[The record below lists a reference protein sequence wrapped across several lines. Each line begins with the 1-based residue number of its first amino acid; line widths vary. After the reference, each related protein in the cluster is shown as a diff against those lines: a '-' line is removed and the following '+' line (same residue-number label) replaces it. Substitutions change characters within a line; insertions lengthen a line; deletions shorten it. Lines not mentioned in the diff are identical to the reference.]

1 MADNVN
7 RPAHY
12 AVGKYECIDVMIEVF
27 GVEAVKNFMVINS
40 FKYIWRMNQKNGV
53 EDAEKAVW
61 YLNRYVKLEK
71 GDDSDA

>member
-12 AVGKYECIDVMIEVF
+12 VVGKYECIDVMTEIF
-27 GVEAVKNFMVINS
+27 GAEAVKVFCQLNA
-40 FKYIWRMNQKNGV
+40 FKYCWRMNRKNGV
-53 EDAEKAVW
+53 EDAEKAVR
-61 YLNRYVKLEK
+61 YLNRYIKLEK